1 MFKKKEKIFCKIFNV
16 VHTARLGE
24 WLCLVQCLSG
34 GGVLWCWL
42 ILVVVVSEILVK
54 TVALPSHGWGGQP
67 SVGIRCQTELE
78 SWSGGI
84 GSHVG
89 VDHVG
94 KGDYQSTP
102 LHWQELSRDYQGMS
116 RDYQSTPLQWQ
127 ELLRDYRG
135 LSRDYQSHTNYISRN
150 LKCKLCHYEM
160 WGVLHIICHCVLV
173 SLRGAL
179 EDGGR

>member
-1 MFKKKEKIFCKIFNV
+1 MV
-16 VHTARLGE
+16 LGD
-24 WLCLVQCLSG
+24 SG
-34 GGVLWCWL
+34 GGVLWCWV

-54 TVALPSHGWGGQP
+54 TFALPSHGWGGQP

-135 LSRDYQSHTNYISRN
+135 LSRDYQSHTSYISRN
-150 LKCKLCHYEM
+150 CE
-160 WGVLHIICHCVLV
+160 GIIKGLSRIVKGLSIHHTTLAGTVKGL
-173 SLRGAL
+173 SRDYRGL
-179 EDGGR
+179 SRDYRSTTGTVRGLSRDYRGL